1 MTRTVHLLE
10 HLVHPLDIIMI
21 QEPRLRILL
30 VLLERDPK
38 RVRYIDRFAVVLPQ
52 EDADDSLGGVPR
64 DGAGVVVGY

>member
-1 MTRTVHLLE
+1 MARTVHLLK
-10 HLVHPLDIIMI
+10 HLIHPLDIIMI

-38 RVRYIDRFAVVLPQ
+38 RVRYIDGFAVVLPQ
-52 EDADDSLGGVPR
+52 EHADDSLGGVPR